1 MESKVAAYFDG
12 KRVLITGAA
21 SGIGAE
27 LVRQMLAAGAVIR
40 IADWNEEALAK
51 SKERLSAYEG
61 RVSFYQ
67 VDVSKQEQVE
77 AMVKKMAA
85 DYDGFD
91 MIVNNAGIIDR
102 QSVENTSIER
112 FKQVM
117 DLNFWGVLYGCYAAL
132 PIFLAQGLG
141 HIVNTASLG
150 GILHTPYQ
158 VAYCTS
164 KSAALAF
171 SDGLRYEMERKGI
184 DVSTVC
190 PGDVQSG
197 LVINSAKEAQPELY
211 EKLKEPRIAKAILGD
226 ETGATKE
233 KLVNTKGRVVAT
245 TPFACS
251 EIMEGLAEKA
261 PIILTPR
268 EYLCDTMQLGK
279 AFPYYFHLTGQE
291 ALRAMAAKWGANM
304 DRTGNPDGL

>member
-112 FKQVM
+112 FKK
-117 DLNFWGVLYGCYAAL
+117 VLYVYLLC
-132 PIFLAQGLG
+132 
-141 HIVNTASLG
+141 
-150 GILHTPYQ
+150 
-158 VAYCTS
+158 
-164 KSAALAF
+164 
-171 SDGLRYEMERKGI
+171 
-184 DVSTVC
+184 
-190 PGDVQSG
+190 
-197 LVINSAKEAQPELY
+197 
-211 EKLKEPRIAKAILGD
+211 
-226 ETGATKE
+226 
-233 KLVNTKGRVVAT
+233 VV
-245 TPFACS
+245 
-251 EIMEGLAEKA
+251 
-261 PIILTPR
+261 
-268 EYLCDTMQLGK
+268 
-279 AFPYYFHLTGQE
+279 
-291 ALRAMAAKWGANM
+291 
-304 DRTGNPDGL
+304 